1 MILLENI
8 DFKIKIAN
16 PNKFLNFFFW
26 FCYIEIN
33 AFGLTIIEI

>member
-1 MILLENI
+1 MIQLENI
-8 DFKIKIAN
+8 DFKIKMAN
-16 PNKFLNFFFW
+16 PNKYLNFFW